1 MRPLT
6 SASGMISALWRF
18 RHFILTS
25 IRSEFQGRFAR
36 SGLGAL
42 WHILNPLA
50 QAAILALILSEVMG
64 IRLVGMTDR
73 AAYPIHLMAGTAAWG
88 LFAEIFNRCVGVFIT
103 YSGSLKK
110 ISFPRLCLP
119 MIVWGSA
126 MLNHLLLLTAMGF
139 VFLFL
144 GHPPNITW
152 LALPLSILLISMFAF
167 GLGLLLGIIN
177 VFARDVAE
185 ITAILMQIWFWL
197 TPIVYA
203 AEAVP
208 ARFRWLV
215 SLNPMAPLVATYQD
229 AMLLGRWPN
238 LFALW
243 PAALLTAVLV
253 VLAFLLFRRASAE
266 LVDAL

>member
-1 MRPLT
+1 
-6 SASGMISALWRF
+6 MISALWRF

-36 SGLGAL
+36 SSLGAL

-50 QAAILALILSEVMG
+50 QAAILAMILSEVMG
-64 IRLVGMTDR
+64 IRLPGMDR

-88 LFAEIFNRCVGVFIT
+88 LFAEIFNRCVTVFIT

-126 MLNHLLLLTAMGF
+126 LLNHLLLLAAIGV

-144 GHPPNITW
+144 GHPPNAGW
-152 LALPLSILLISMFAF
+152 LLLPASILLISMFAF

-177 VFARDVAE
+177 VFVRDVAE
-185 ITAILMQIWFWL
+185 VTGILLQIWFWL
-197 TPIVYA
+197 TPIVYT
-203 AEAVP
+203 AEQVP
-208 ARFRWLV
+208 SRFRWLV
-215 SLNPMAPLVATYQD
+215 SLNPMAPLVETYED
-229 AMLLGRWPN
+229 AMLMGRWPD
-238 LFALW
+238 LASLGPVALV
-243 PAALLTAVLV
+243 AAVLV

>member
-1 MRPLT
+1 MRTLT
-6 SASGMISALWRF
+6 PVAGMISALWRF

-64 IRLVGMTDR
+64 MRLPNMTDR

-88 LFAEIFNRCVGVFIT
+88 LFSEIFNRCVTVFIT
-103 YSGSLKK
+103 YAGSLKK

-119 MIVWGSA
+119 LIVWGSA
-126 MLNHLLLLTAMGF
+126 LVNHVLLLVAIGV
-139 VFLFL
+139 VFLFM
-144 GHPPNITW
+144 GHPPNTAW
-152 LALPLSILLISMFAF
+152 LVLPLGILLISMFAF

-185 ITAILMQIWFWL
+185 VSAILLQIWFWL
-197 TPIVYA
+197 TPIVYSA
-203 AEAVP
+203 DAVP
-208 ARFRWLV
+208 ERFRWIV
-215 SLNPMAPLVATYQD
+215 SLNPMAPLVGTYQD
-229 AMLLGRWPN
+229 AMLLGQWPH
-238 LFALW
+238 LAALW
-243 PAALLTAVLV
+243 PAVLV
-253 VLAFLLFRRASAE
+253 STVLVALAFLLFRRASSE
-266 LVDAL
+266 LVDVL

>member
-1 MRPLT
+1 MRPLA

-25 IRSEFQGRFAR
+25 IRAEFKGRFAR
-36 SGLGAL
+36 SGLGAA

-50 QAAILALILSEVMG
+50 QAAILSLILSQVMG
-64 IRLVGMTDR
+64 IRLQGVQDP

-88 LFAEIFNRCVGVFIT
+88 LFSEIFNRCVTVFIT
-103 YSGSLKK
+103 YAGSLKK

-126 MLNHLLLLTAMGF
+126 LLNHLLLLAAITI
-139 VFLFL
+139 VFTLL
-144 GHPPNITW
+144 GHPPNTAW

-167 GLGLLLGIIN
+167 GFGLVLGIIN

-185 ITAILMQIWFWL
+185 VTGILMQIWFWL
-197 TPIVYA
+197 TPIVYSVD
-203 AEAVP
+203 AVP
-208 ARFRWLV
+208 ARFRWFV
-215 SLNPMAPLVATYQD
+215 SLNPMAPLVVAYQD
-229 AMLLGRWPN
+229 AMLSGRWPD
-238 LFALW
+238 LAALW
-243 PAALLTAVLV
+243 PTAAVTLVLV
-253 VLAFLLFRRASAE
+253 AFAFLLFRRASAE

>member
-1 MRPLT
+1 MRPLM

-36 SGLGAL
+36 SSLGAV

-64 IRLVGMTDR
+64 IRLPNMDR

-88 LFAEIFNRCVGVFIT
+88 LFAEIFNRCVSVFIT

-126 MLNHLLLLTAMGF
+126 LLNHLLLMTAIGV

-144 GHPPNITW
+144 GHPPNVTW

-167 GLGLLLGIIN
+167 GLGLILGIIN
-177 VFARDVAE
+177 VFVRDVAE
-185 ITAILMQIWFWL
+185 VTGILLQIWFWL
-197 TPIVYA
+197 TPIVYT

-208 ARFRWLV
+208 SRFRWLV
-215 SLNPMAPLVATYQD
+215 SLNPMAPLVETYED
-229 AMLLGRWPN
+229 AMLMGRWPD
-238 LFALW
+238 LTTLGPVALI
-243 PAALLTAVLV
+243 TAVLV
-253 VLAFLLFRRASAE
+253 TLAFLLFRRASAE
-266 LVDAL
+266 LVDVL

>member
-6 SASGMISALWRF
+6 SAAGTLSALWRF

-50 QAAILALILSEVMG
+50 QAAILALVLSEVMG
-64 IRLVGMTDR
+64 VRLPNMTDR

-88 LFAEIFNRCVGVFIT
+88 LFAEIFNRCVTVFIT

-119 MIVWGSA
+119 LIVWGSS
-126 MLNHLLLLTAMGF
+126 LVNHFLLLAAITV
-139 VFLFL
+139 VFILM
-144 GHPPNITW
+144 GHPPNLTW
-152 LALPLSILLISMFAF
+152 LALPLALILISMFAF

-185 ITAILMQIWFWL
+185 VSAILLQIWFWV
-197 TPIVYA
+197 TPIVYSP
-203 AEAVP
+203 EQVP
-208 ARFRWLV
+208 DRFRWLL
-215 SLNPMAPLVATYQD
+215 SLNPMAPLVETYQN
-229 AMLLGRWPN
+229 AMLLGQWPN
-238 LFALW
+238 LAHLW
-243 PAALLTAVLV
+243 PAALVSLVLLAV
-253 VLAFLLFRRASAE
+253 AFLLFRRASAE
-266 LVDAL
+266 LVDVL